1 MRRGGAGIQADAA
14 VGVHGDSDR
23 DCAHGSTC
31 LCHASESCDVA
42 RHKQQVLVA
51 CVQVLG
57 ACVVEVVGMACTDV
71 AGSHDMVQVAAL
83 VRSEAGPDTPHLP
96 CRRRCC

>member
-23 DCAHGSTC
+23 DCAYGSTC
-31 LCHASESCDVA
+31 LSHASESCDVA

-57 ACVVEVVGMACTDV
+57 ACAVVVAGMACTDV
-71 AGSHDMVQVAAL
+71 AGSRDMVQVAAL
-83 VRSEAGPDTPHLP
+83 VRSEVARDTPH
-96 CRRRCC
+96 RRYHRRC

>member
-1 MRRGGAGIQADAA
+1 MRRGGAGTAADAG

-31 LCHASESCDVA
+31 LSHVSESCDVA

-57 ACVVEVVGMACTDV
+57 VCVVEVVGMACTDV
-71 AGSHDMVQVAAL
+71 AGSRDMVQVAAL
-83 VRSEAGPDTPHLP
+83 VRSEVARDTPH
-96 CRRRCC
+96 RRYHRRC

>member
-1 MRRGGAGIQADAA
+1 M
-14 VGVHGDSDR
+14 GVHGDSDR

-31 LCHASESCDVA
+31 LSHASESYDVA

-57 ACVVEVVGMACTDV
+57 GCVVVVAGMACTV
-71 AGSHDMVQVAAL
+71 AGSRDMVQVVAL
-83 VRSEAGPDTPHLP
+83 VRSEVVRDTPHRRHHP
-96 CRRRCC
+96 RRC